1 MNNDNYFICPCCNST
16 EYSEFKINNM
26 TFFTCRFCTVIFG
39 NPEKFSFFNIAGDG
53 IDKEIEHQLKH
64 GIN

>member
-1 MNNDNYFICPCCNST
+1 
-16 EYSEFKINNM
+16 M